1 MRKTEQQAEQVKKI
15 KKRNLYKLVPI
26 CFPLKKKKADII
38 WAMSEVSVES
48 TYEIGSRKVKKQKK
62 T

>member
-15 KKRNLYKLVPI
+15 NKRNLYKLVPI
-26 CFPLKKKKADII
+26 CFPLKTKKADII
-38 WAMSEVSVES
+38 WAMSEVS
-48 TYEIGSRKVKKQKK
+48 YEIGSRKVKKQKK